1 MQIED
6 SLPIIAVDN
15 VSYRYGVEPVLDEI
29 SFSVRRGEY
38 LGIIGP
44 NGGGKS
50 TLLKVV
56 LGLLQPSSG
65 IVRLFGEDQRNFKSR
80 WRIGYLPQRSAQ
92 FELQFP
98 ISVEEIVSQGRVAR
112 LGLFRNPRSKDWQAI
127 EKAMQITETAALGKR
142 LVGSLSGGELQRV
155 LIARALAAEP
165 DVLLLDEPAVG
176 IDLVS
181 QEKFYAFLR
190 ELNQKFGL
198 TVLFVS
204 HDIDVLVCEVSSV
217 LCLNRKLVCHGP
229 PSDVLTERNLRTA
242 YGKNIRFVVHGH

>member
-1 MQIED
+1 MQ
-6 SLPIIAVDN
+6 VDN
-15 VSYRYGVEPVLDEI
+15 SPPVIELQNVSFRYGSEPVLEDI
-29 SFSVRRGEY
+29 SFSVRGGEY

-56 LGLLQPSSG
+56 LGLLAPSSG
-65 IVRLFGEDQRNFKSR
+65 TVHLFGQAQRSFNSR

-92 FELQFP
+92 FELRFP

-112 LGLFRNPRSKDWQAI
+112 LGLLRNLGPKDWQAI
-127 EKAMQITETAALGKR
+127 DKAMQITETAGLRKR

-155 LIARALAAEP
+155 LIARALASEP

-176 IDLVS
+176 IDLAS
-181 QEKFYAFLR
+181 QEKFYVFLR

>member
-1 MQIED
+1 MTF
-6 SLPIIAVDN
+6 
-15 VSYRYGVEPVLDEI
+15 RYGAEAVLDDI

-38 LGIIGP
+38 LGVIGP

-56 LGLLQPSSG
+56 LGLLAPSAG
-65 IVRLFGEDQRNFKSR
+65 TVRLLGEDHRSFRSR
-80 WRIGYLPQRSAQ
+80 WRVGYLPQRSAQ
-92 FELQFP
+92 FELRFP

-112 LGLFRNPRSKDWQAI
+112 LGLLRLPRSKDWQAI
-127 EKAMQITETAALGKR
+127 DRAMQITETAALRKR

-181 QEKFYAFLR
+181 QERFYAFLR

-229 PSDVLTERNLRTA
+229 PSDVLTERNLRMA
-242 YGKNIRFVVHGH
+242 YGKNVRFVVHGH